1 MFSLKALILELCYS
15 EDNERRIKLHHII
28 KNLVIYVLWSIKAV
42 VEHIEE
48 IVLMCCILNLS
59 VIETGQKLNLS
70 SAENVYSS
78 ENVESRGSKLKVPVG
93 NETCLQRN
101 ISAPLPFLYMQVSL
115 HSFFGSFLVYYTV
128 YCGDH

>member
-1 MFSLKALILELCYS
+1 
-15 EDNERRIKLHHII
+15 
-28 KNLVIYVLWSIKAV
+28 V
-42 VEHIEE
+42 VEHVEE

-93 NETCLQRN
+93 NETCLQRK
-101 ISAPLPFLYMQVSL
+101 ISA
-115 HSFFGSFLVYYTV
+115 HCRSFICRFHYIHFLVVFSFITLYIV
-128 YCGDH
+128 GIINL